1 MEEVISNGER
11 KEEVKLLHSPED
23 IVPRNKSPVQQ
34 WVDSLPLEETV
45 EKVEEP
51 AVPVEQ
57 PPPEQEAADA
67 EVEGFTLG
75 AEAVGVTCPRPY
87 PFVHV
92 TNTCGGSDAG
102 SHCSSMESLLES
114 RKPDPEEILLELGFG
129 GVEESD
135 TVSRIPA
142 RFLQP
147 SALKGVAI
155 EEFLK
160 HQQLLVDT
168 YESGFSGYRGLAGPF
183 NTIPSGIVGKIMERL
198 REAEVGRNNN
208 QHHRHAHAYHN
219 HKFNQS
225 VLSPDNRKWLE
236 RQGVS
241 PEPEGRRIVLG
252 EKTFTFAKDG
262 VLIEGSY
269 EKNGLKVDMAQKTQD
284 KDKGVKVKMAMKSK
298 DNQGTEKTGGPKL
311 AEKLAANGQT
321 TSNIHHK
328 LFSLDNEQLEMEY
341 KTLALLAN
349 QLQGSDIPIDFVPE
363 DTFYKLSSHERKR
376 VERGL
381 VENALYTY
389 QRRLKDLDLRDH
401 LKEFLSTQADKVS
414 SNLGRRDPEWIN
426 IIRQM
431 TTLLR
436 HQETLRQTLRFTRNG
451 HDEISWMEEME
462 GLSIATVECRSAL

>member
-1 MEEVISNGER
+1 MEET
-11 KEEVKLLHSPED
+11 P
-23 IVPRNKSPVQQ
+23 Q
-34 WVDSLPLEETV
+34 
-45 EKVEEP
+45 
-51 AVPVEQ
+51 
-57 PPPEQEAADA
+57 QEATDA
-67 EVEGFTLG
+67 EVEGLTLG

-92 TNTCGGSDAG
+92 TNACGGSDAG

-160 HQQLLVDT
+160 HQQLLVHT

-208 QHHRHAHAYHN
+208 HHHRHNHVFHN

-269 EKNGLKVDMAQKTQD
+269 EKNGLKVDKTQKTLN
-284 KDKGVKVKMAMKSK
+284 KDQIVKVKLDLKK
-298 DNQGTEKTGGPKL
+298 ETRGNQETEKTDQPKL
-311 AEKLAANGQT
+311 EEKLATLCQAA
-321 TSNIHHK
+321 SNDHDAHS
-328 LFSLDNEQLEMEY
+328 SLDNEQLEMEY

-349 QLQGSDIPIDFVPE
+349 QLKGSDIPIDFVPE
-363 DTFYKLSSHERKR
+363 DTFYKLSSQERKQ

-389 QRRLKDLDLRDH
+389 QRRLKDLDLRCH

-451 HDEISWMEEME
+451 KP
-462 GLSIATVECRSAL
+462 

>member
-1 MEEVISNGER
+1 MEGIISNGER

-51 AVPVEQ
+51 AVPVEE
-57 PPPEQEAADA
+57 PPAEQEAADA

-114 RKPDPEEILLELGFG
+114 RKPDPEEVLLELGFG

-135 TVSRIPA
+135 AVSRIPA

-160 HQQLLVDT
+160 HQQLLVHT

-208 QHHRHAHAYHN
+208 HHHRHNHIYHN

-269 EKNGLKVDMAQKTQD
+269 EKNGLKVDKTQKLQG
-284 KDKGVKVKMAMKSK
+284 KDQRTKGKMDIEKEIK
-298 DNQGTEKTGGPKL
+298 KKQETEKGDKPKIE
-311 AEKLAANGQT
+311 EKSAIVCQT
-321 TSNIHHK
+321 TSNDHHK
-328 LFSLDNEQLEMEY
+328 LSTFDNEQLEMEY

-349 QLQGSDIPIDFVPE
+349 QLKGSDIPIDFVPE
-363 DTFYKLSSHERKR
+363 DTFYKLSSQERKQ

-389 QRRLKDLDLRDH
+389 QRRLKDLDLRCH

-436 HQETLRQTLRFTRNG
+436 HQDTLRQTLRFTRNG
-451 HDEISWMEEME
+451 KS
-462 GLSIATVECRSAL
+462 